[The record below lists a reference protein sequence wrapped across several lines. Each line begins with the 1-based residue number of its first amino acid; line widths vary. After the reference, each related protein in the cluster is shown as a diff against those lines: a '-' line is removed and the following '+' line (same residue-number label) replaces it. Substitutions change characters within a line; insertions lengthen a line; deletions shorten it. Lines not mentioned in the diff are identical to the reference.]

1 MTEKQLK
8 KINKL
13 GNDVRNLEKA
23 SKMSLQGVFYYS
35 QLPVKEY
42 ISLDDITLSKI
53 KMIIVDRLNELK
65 KEFEEL

>member
-1 MTEKQLK
+1 MKEKQLK
-8 KINKL
+8 EINKL

-23 SKMSLQGVFYYS
+23 SKMSIQGVFYYS

-65 KEFEEL
+65 KEFE

>member
-1 MTEKQLK
+1 MTEKQLN

-23 SKMSLQGVFYYS
+23 SKISIQGVFYYS
-35 QLPVKEY
+35 QLSVKEY
-42 ISLDDITLSKI
+42 ITLDDITLSKI

-65 KEFEEL
+65 KEFE

>member
-1 MTEKQLK
+1 MTEKQLN

-23 SKMSLQGVFYYS
+23 SKMSIQGVFYYS

-42 ISLDDITLSKI
+42 ISLDDITLNKI

-65 KEFEEL
+65 KEFE

>member
-8 KINKL
+8 QINKL
-13 GNDVRNLEKA
+13 DTDVRNLEKA
-23 SKMSLQGVFYYS
+23 SKMNIQGVYYYS
-35 QLPVKEY
+35 HVPAKEC
-42 ISLDDITLSKI
+42 ITLDGITLRKI

>member
-13 GNDVRNLEKA
+13 CNDVRNLEKA